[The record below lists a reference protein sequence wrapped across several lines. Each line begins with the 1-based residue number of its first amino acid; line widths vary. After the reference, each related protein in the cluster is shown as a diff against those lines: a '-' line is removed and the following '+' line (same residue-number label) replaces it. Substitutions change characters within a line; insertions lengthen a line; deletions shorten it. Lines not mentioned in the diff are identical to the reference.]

1 MTRRPL
7 PVRTL
12 LCVGLL
18 GSAAAVVLGPNPL
31 LITVAVG
38 VFAACSVTV
47 AARATRR
54 ASRRIDRIFA
64 EELESTQEITLD
76 RQSDQ
81 ESWRKS
87 A

>member
-12 LCVGLL
+12 LCMGLL
-18 GSAAAVVLGPNPL
+18 GSAASLVLRPNPL
-31 LITVAVG
+31 VIAIAVG
-38 VFAACSVTV
+38 VLVACSLTV
-47 AARATRR
+47 ASRAARR
-54 ASRRIDRIFA
+54 ANRRMDRIFA
-64 EELESTQEITLD
+64 EELESREEIPLD

-81 ESWRKS
+81 ESWRKT